1 MVERFNGRI
10 SDVLKTHHFQS
21 GEDLRATLHRYV
33 ALYNHQLPQA
43 ALGGK
48 APLQAMKEWFKSNPE
63 LFHRR
68 PYDRP
73 GCDK

>member
-1 MVERFNGRI
+1 V
-10 SDVLKTHHFQS
+10 D
-21 GEDLRATLHRYV
+21 
-33 ALYNHQLPQA
+33 LYNHQLPQA

-48 APLQAMKEWFKSNPE
+48 TPLQAMKEWFKSNPE

-73 GCDK
+73 GCDILEVPVESSIVSDGETIRTFLIRSWR